1 MDKERRQLNYT
12 IHGIDDSVYMR
23 SFYKDTLHCKL
34 PDKYAKIGAINPDF
48 EVSKR
53 LVKVTYTTISEK
65 DTMSVSNLGLMKE
78 TTHK

>member
-1 MDKERRQLNYT
+1 M
-12 IHGIDDSVYMR
+12 
-23 SFYKDTLHCKL
+23 HCKL
-34 PDKYAKIGAINPDF
+34 PAKYTKIGAINPDF